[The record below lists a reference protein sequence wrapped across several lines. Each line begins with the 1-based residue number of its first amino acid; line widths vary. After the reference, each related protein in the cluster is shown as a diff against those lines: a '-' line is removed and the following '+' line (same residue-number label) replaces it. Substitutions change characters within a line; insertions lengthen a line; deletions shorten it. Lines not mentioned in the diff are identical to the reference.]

1 MTVPDANAIGS
12 KASSRS
18 RSSAGVTWRKA
29 GSRRTRCGRTAARPL
44 RARLFASGGG
54 AAWAPDPA
62 VRGPRPIR
70 PRRSARRPAR
80 RGLGLSPRPG
90 LRGSAATAD
99 GATAAVGS
107 GAAARLLERRFGPPL
122 SAGAAEARRFAG
134 VSWGIEEDE
143 LRGVAILHSRS
154 PPIPARGSR
163 RWLRLLLS
171 ATSAPA
177 AAGAQF
183 CRRHGT
189 NCATSLPPLRGGRL
203 APPRRRR
210 PAAGRLTLDA
220 EDDAHGRHRPR
231 RADAGW
237 RRLDARAVTPQRRRS
252 SARRCRCRDGGV
264 ATTSARAVDD
274 TSRSTAAP
282 RSLGPPDHPH
292 PRIRSILSIPSHA
305 RRRRRPRPPRRA
317 PPPTPPPACARAG
330 GGATAS
336 RPTPGERPPAAARD
350 AFREYRV
357 WLGEK

>member
-18 RSSAGVTWRKA
+18 RSSAGVTWRKSGFEA
-29 GSRRTRCGRTAARPL
+29 NTLWKNC
-44 RARLFASGGG
+44 RAPAESDGCCASGGG
-54 AAWAPDPA
+54 AGVGARPIQLCE
-62 VRGPRPIR
+62 GPRPIQ
-70 PRRSARRPAR
+70 PRRSGASASSARIWVS
-80 RGLGLSPRPG
+80 LSRPG

-154 PPIPARGSR
+154 PAIPARGSR

-210 PAAGRLTLDA
+210 AAAGRV
-220 EDDAHGRHRPR
+220 
-231 RADAGW
+231 
-237 RRLDARAVTPQRRRS
+237 DARR
-252 SARRCRCRDGGV
+252 GG
-264 ATTSARAVDD
+264 
-274 TSRSTAAP
+274 
-282 RSLGPPDHPH
+282 
-292 PRIRSILSIPSHA
+292 
-305 RRRRRPRPPRRA
+305 
-317 PPPTPPPACARAG
+317 
-330 GGATAS
+330 
-336 RPTPGERPPAAARD
+336 
-350 AFREYRV
+350 
-357 WLGEK
+357 